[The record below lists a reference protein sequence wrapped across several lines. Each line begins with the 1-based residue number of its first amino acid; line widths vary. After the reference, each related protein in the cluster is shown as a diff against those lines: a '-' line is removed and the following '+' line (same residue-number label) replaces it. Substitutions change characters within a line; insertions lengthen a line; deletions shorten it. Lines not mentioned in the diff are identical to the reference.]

1 MKHVPRQRGLWTP
14 PPGVSTAV
22 FGDSF
27 EDLIQKSEK
36 VDMWTSVCLIILKAT
51 TVHQPRGGPGP
62 KQTSCP
68 LTSIAPLAHWGE
80 PFHCPR
86 QGVSYR
92 TWGFGL
98 HPKKKM
104 REVEGRGSQGVKRK
118 SEGQARGKSTA
129 AGSSKRHFRLGG
141 ICGRP
146 HYERMQVM
154 QRNLTTASVNYNCK

>member
-27 EDLIQKSEK
+27 EDLTQKSET
-36 VDMWTSVCLIILKAT
+36 VDMWTPFSLIILKAT
-51 TVHQPRGGPGP
+51 TVHKIRGVPGP
-62 KQTSCP
+62 KQTFCP

-98 HPKKKM
+98 HPKKKD
-104 REVEGRGSQGVKRK
+104 EGGRGARVAGGQKEKR
-118 SEGQARGKSTA
+118 R
-129 AGSSKRHFRLGG
+129 SSKREVDGGG
-141 ICGRP
+141 ILEEAFPARW
-146 HYERMQVM
+146 
-154 QRNLTTASVNYNCK
+154 NLWTATL

>member
-27 EDLIQKSEK
+27 EDFTQKSET
-36 VDMWTSVCLIILKAT
+36 VDMWTRSSFIILKAT
-51 TVHQPRGGPGP
+51 TVHQIRGGPGP

-68 LTSIAPLAHWGE
+68 STSIAPLAHWGE

-92 TWGFGL
+92 TWGSGL
-98 HPKKKM
+98 PPEKKM
-104 REVEGRGSQGVKRK
+104 REVEGRGRRGSKEKR
-118 SEGQARGKSTA
+118 R
-129 AGSSKRHFRLGG
+129 SSKGEVDGGGILEEAFRLGG
-141 ICGRP
+141 ICGRT
-146 HYERMQVM
+146 HYEHMQVM
-154 QRNLTTASVNYNCK
+154 QRNLSTASVNYNCK

>member
-1 MKHVPRQRGLWTP
+1 MNHVPRQRGMWTP

-27 EDLIQKSEK
+27 EDLIQKSDT
-36 VDMWTSVCLIILKAT
+36 VDMWTPCSLIILKAT

-68 LTSIAPLAHWGE
+68 STSIAPLALWGE

-104 REVEGRGSQGVKRK
+104 REVKGRGSQGVKRK
-118 SEGQARGKSTA
+118 SEGQARGS
-129 AGSSKRHFRLGG
+129 RRRRDPRRG
-141 ICGRP
+141 ISGWV
-146 HYERMQVM
+146 E
-154 QRNLTTASVNYNCK
+154 SVDGHTMSACK

>member
-1 MKHVPRQRGLWTP
+1 MKHAPRQRGLWTP

-27 EDLIQKSEK
+27 EDLTQKSET
-36 VDMWTSVCLIILKAT
+36 VDMWTRCSLIILKAT
-51 TVHQPRGGPGP
+51 TSHIGGSPFTVHGKVCHIEPGG
-62 KQTSCP
+62 
-68 LTSIAPLAHWGE
+68 LA
-80 PFHCPR
+80 FTR
-86 QGVSYR
+86 
-92 TWGFGL
+92 
-98 HPKKKM
+98 KKKM